1 MTKWIIQNTT
11 TMKVLK
17 IKDIVRTISI
27 THKFDKDKLI
37 AINTS
42 DVENGIMHDG
52 TLTAIEDLKGQFK
65 KTVQKGDILFSE
77 IRPANRRF
85 ALVTKDD
92 CADYVVSTKLMVLR
106 KYNNEVDLRYFYYCL
121 TNQPF
126 LDMLQRKA
134 ENRIGSFPQITFDLL
149 SEYAFPVPSL
159 SEQEKIANIIFS
171 LDHKIEL
178 NKQINDNLEAM
189 AKQLYDYWFVQ
200 FDFPNEDGNPYKSSG
215 GAMVW
220 NDKLKREIPQGWNFC
235 FLEDLLTIRNGR
247 DHKHLVDGI
256 YPVYGSGG
264 EMRKVSE
271 YLYDGE
277 SVLMPR
283 KGSLNNIMYVN
294 EAFWTVDTMFYSEMK
309 LSNCAKYIYYT
320 IKDIDFTR
328 WDSGTGV
335 PSMTSSTLYSI
346 KLVKPQNETLKK
358 FDEMI
363 SPLFEHMKQISEQN
377 VVLTKQRDELL
388 PLLMNGQASVNYHL
402 SASFLSSLILYR
414 DQYKFYDM
422 KETIIQTVLDGMR
435 AVLTEKQLDLLTDV
449 TRKALSE
456 CEITPKATEE
466 EQRNKENVELLGAFI
481 SSKKVEGCSDKTIH
495 YYKSSIEKLIATVKK
510 NVCDIATNDIRCY
523 LADQQE
529 QRGLSKVTIDN
540 LRRIYSSFFS
550 WLEDEDYITKSPV
563 RRIHKVRTDALVKE
577 VLTDE
582 NIEVLRDSCHEL
594 RDIAMIDLLL
604 STGMRVGE
612 LVKINRDDIDFQ
624 ERQCVVFGKGNKE
637 REVYFN
643 ARTKIHLKKYLEQRT
658 DTNPALFVSLHEPH
672 TRLTISGV
680 EVRLRQLG
688 KRVNLNKVH
697 PHKFRRTLATMAIDK
712 GMPIEQVQK
721 MLGHVKIDTTL
732 HYAMVNQ
739 TNVKIAHRKFLN

>member
-200 FDFPNEDGNPYKSSG
+200 FDFPNEEGKPYKSSG

-220 NDKLKREIPQGWNFC
+220 NEKLKREIPQGWSGVS
-235 FLEDLLTIRNGR
+235 LKDLALTSRNAITPVENEVYQHFSIPSFDACGSYSL
-247 DHKHLVDGI
+247 DNGSDIKSDKFVLQKGQLLVSKLNPWFNRVVWVPKGTNMIGSTEFVVLNPNNESESGYI
-256 YPVYGSGG
+256 YSAIKSPKFIAYCSQAATGTSHSQ
-264 EMRKVSE
+264 RRVSP
-271 YLYDGE
+271 D
-277 SVLMPR
+277 VLM
-283 KGSLNNIMYVN
+283 
-294 EAFWTVDTMFYSEMK
+294 AFKVVYEQGVVQKYGCLIEKIQKQQAELLSEI
-309 LSNCAKYIYYT
+309 AI
-320 IKDIDFTR
+320 
-328 WDSGTGV
+328 
-335 PSMTSSTLYSI
+335 
-346 KLVKPQNETLKK
+346 
-358 FDEMI
+358 
-363 SPLFEHMKQISEQN
+363 
-377 VVLTKQRDELL
+377 LTKQRDELL

-402 SASFLSSLILYR
+402 S
-414 DQYKFYDM
+414 
-422 KETIIQTVLDGMR
+422 
-435 AVLTEKQLDLLTDV
+435 
-449 TRKALSE
+449 
-456 CEITPKATEE
+456 
-466 EQRNKENVELLGAFI
+466 
-481 SSKKVEGCSDKTIH
+481 
-495 YYKSSIEKLIATVKK
+495 
-510 NVCDIATNDIRCY
+510 
-523 LADQQE
+523 
-529 QRGLSKVTIDN
+529 
-540 LRRIYSSFFS
+540 
-550 WLEDEDYITKSPV
+550 
-563 RRIHKVRTDALVKE
+563 
-577 VLTDE
+577 
-582 NIEVLRDSCHEL
+582 
-594 RDIAMIDLLL
+594 
-604 STGMRVGE
+604 
-612 LVKINRDDIDFQ
+612 DD
-624 ERQCVVFGKGNKE
+624 
-637 REVYFN
+637 
-643 ARTKIHLKKYLEQRT
+643 
-658 DTNPALFVSLHEPH
+658 
-672 TRLTISGV
+672 
-680 EVRLRQLG
+680 
-688 KRVNLNKVH
+688 
-697 PHKFRRTLATMAIDK
+697 
-712 GMPIEQVQK
+712 
-721 MLGHVKIDTTL
+721 
-732 HYAMVNQ
+732 
-739 TNVKIAHRKFLN
+739 

>member
-1 MTKWIIQNTT
+1 
-11 TMKVLK
+11 
-17 IKDIVRTISI
+17 
-27 THKFDKDKLI
+27 
-37 AINTS
+37 
-42 DVENGIMHDG
+42 
-52 TLTAIEDLKGQFK
+52 
-65 KTVQKGDILFSE
+65 
-77 IRPANRRF
+77 
-85 ALVTKDD
+85 
-92 CADYVVSTKLMVLR
+92 
-106 KYNNEVDLRYFYYCL
+106 
-121 TNQPF
+121 
-126 LDMLQRKA
+126 
-134 ENRIGSFPQITFDLL
+134 
-149 SEYAFPVPSL
+149 
-159 SEQEKIANIIFS
+159 
-171 LDHKIEL
+171 
-178 NKQINDNLEAM
+178 M

-200 FDFPNEDGNPYKSSG
+200 FDFPNEEGKPYKSSG

-220 NDKLKREIPQGWNFC
+220 NEKLKREIPQGWN
-235 FLEDLLTIRNGR
+235 NGVLS
-247 DHKHLVDGI
+247 DVANIMMGQSPDGSS
-256 YPVYGSGG
+256 YN
-264 EMRKVSE
+264 E
-271 YLYDGE
+271 DGE
-277 SVLMPR
+277 GIIFYQGSTDFGLRFPDIRQYTTSPSRYANKGDILMSVRAPV
-283 KGSLNNIMYVN
+283 GALNIANNDCCIGRG
-294 EAFWTVDTMFYSEMK
+294 
-309 LSNCAKYIYYT
+309 LSALSSKI
-320 IKDIDFTR
+320 
-328 WDSGTGV
+328 G
-335 PSMTSSTLYSI
+335 SMTHLYYLMNDFRLKFEGMNSAGTTFGSI
-346 KLVKPQNETLKK
+346 TK
-358 FDEMI
+358 DE
-363 SPLFEHMKQISEQN
+363 LFSLPVVIPTKSVISEFEQVCEQIFDKQMIIGEEIN
-377 VVLTKQRDELL
+377 ALTKLRDELL
-388 PLLMNGQASVNYHL
+388 PLLMNGQATVNYHL

-414 DQYKFYDM
+414 DQYKFCPM

-435 AVLTEKQLDLLTDV
+435 AVLTEKQLELLTDV

-456 CEITPKATEE
+456 CEITPKLAEE
-466 EQRNKENVELLGAFI
+466 EQRNKENAELLGAFI

-510 NVCDIATNDIRCY
+510 NVCDISTNDIRCY
-523 LADQQE
+523 LAEQQE

-582 NIEVLRDSCHEL
+582 NIEVLRDSCQEL

-612 LVKINRDDIDFQ
+612 LVKINREDIDFQ

-739 TNVKIAHRKFLN
+739 ANVKAAHRKFLN